1 MEEQVNTAAV
11 FEQYIDRCHE
21 QLLENEKALRFLARA
36 GITERFVLESFQ
48 IGYADGSLPG
58 QIEGNAELTARC
70 ATLSLLGKQGETL
83 RNRIVIPLLDEH
95 RSPVGIVGISM
106 SARSNNRVV
115 IAGDCAV
122 FNAPFLRNTEEIIL
136 TGDPLHSLLL
146 IQLGFDN
153 VTFAPEG
160 DEALLAFVHKHGIK
174 TAAFTFDGKERLF
187 YELSSAGAT
196 ARRAVL
202 DFDPLVASPDVNSV
216 RAVLTGELPPTEASD
231 DTIQAIESGFIFR
244 FPLLHYRVIGSFHDQ
259 ATSMKVNIKAFTSER
274 VFVDSVDL
282 YKHRER
288 ERLVY
293 NLMDRFDVRDQ
304 VQLEDDLTK
313 IVEVIEKHKEA
324 KATEKKRSKPPL
336 TDYQQDVG
344 MKLLTNPA
352 MLGEIER
359 DYAELGYVQE
369 RKNKL
374 LLYLVMTSRLTS
386 NPLHAIAISRSG
398 AGKSHLA
405 EITAELC
412 PPEDLQSVSDLSA
425 QALYY
430 FGKDDLRHA
439 FVVIGEK
446 SGSDGADYPL
456 RELISRKSIT
466 KAIPMKDPST
476 GQIRTESI
484 TVDGPIALVET
495 TSSAN
500 VNPENLNRCFVLS
513 IDESEEQT
521 KAIHDWQR
529 KGYTLEG
536 LSAKRTR
543 QKIIEKHVYAQRL
556 LRKVTVVTPYAELL
570 TFPSGTLRSR
580 RDNEKLLRLI
590 SGICFLHQHQREV
603 KTLRLSNTEE
613 IEYIEATVEDYRIA
627 YELLADGV
635 LENTLDDLP
644 RPARQLFDVIHA
656 YLEKQ
661 SKTEDVPKDRMIFER
676 KDIREFCSWSFAQVR
691 NNMRIL
697 ADYEYVRVVNGV
709 NGTAKQYRL
718 AGSYSDPDFMGQIL
732 TPEQLAKRIKTA
744 SKG

>member
-1 MEEQVNTAAV
+1 MEEKVNTAAV

-21 QLLENEKALRFLARA
+21 QLFDNEKALRLLARA
-36 GITERFVLESFQ
+36 GITERFVLESFR
-48 IGYADGSLPG
+48 IGFADGSLPE
-58 QIEGNAELTARC
+58 QVEGNTELYARC
-70 ATLSLLGKQGETL
+70 ESLCLISRSAETL
-83 RNRIVIPLLDEH
+83 RNRIFIPILNDE
-95 RSPVGIVGISM
+95 RAPVGLVGVAI
-106 SARSNNRVV
+106 SARAKERV
-115 IAGDCAV
+115 IAIGESGV
-122 FNAPFLRNTEEIIL
+122 FNAPFLRNTDEIVVVD
-136 TGDPLHSLLL
+136 DPLRALLL
-146 IQLGFDN
+146 IQNGIDSA
-153 VTFAPEG
+153 TFAA
-160 DEALLAFVHKHGIK
+160 DSDAALATFIQRNDIRKAV
-174 TAAFTFDGKERLF
+174 FTFDGKERLF
-187 YELSSAGAT
+187 YELSTAGVACRRVAADFEQFIADPDKEALRTAISGEEAT
-196 ARRAVL
+196 ENE
-202 DFDPLVASPDVNSV
+202 S
-216 RAVLTGELPPTEASD
+216 SD
-231 DTIQAIESGFIFR
+231 MIQRIENGFVFR
-244 FPLLHYRVIGSFHDQ
+244 FPLLHYRVIGSFGEQ
-259 ATSMKVNIKAFTSER
+259 ATSMKVNIKAFTPDR

-282 YKHRER
+282 YKHRDR
-288 ERLVY
+288 ERLIY
-293 NLMDRFDVRDQ
+293 NLLDRFDVRDQ
-304 VQLEDDLTK
+304 LQLEEDLNQ
-313 IVEVIEKHKEA
+313 IVAVIEKHKETNA
-324 KATEKKRSKPPL
+324 GEKKRTKPPL

-344 MKLLTNPA
+344 MKLLTNPS
-352 MLGEIER
+352 MLEEIER

-369 RKNKL
+369 RTNKL

-386 NPLHAIAISRSG
+386 SPLHAIAISRSG

-446 SGSDGADYPL
+446 AGSDGADYPL

-476 GQIRTESI
+476 GQIKTESI
-484 TVDGPIALVET
+484 TVNGPIALVET
-495 TSSAN
+495 TTSAN

-521 KAIHDWQR
+521 KAIHEWQR
-529 KGYTLEG
+529 KGFTLDG
-536 LSAKRTR
+536 LAAKRAR

-590 SGICFLHQHQREV
+590 SAICFLHQHQREV
-603 KTLRLSNTEE
+603 KILRLSKTEE

-656 YLEKQ
+656 YLEKRG
-661 SKTEDVPKDRMIFER
+661 KTEDAAKDRIIFER
-676 KDIREFCSWSFAQVR
+676 KEVREFCSWSFAQVR

-709 NGTAKQYRL
+709 NGTAKRYQL
-718 AGSYSDPDFMGQIL
+718 AGSYSDPDFMGKIL
-732 TPEQLAKRIKTA
+732 TPEQLAERIKAA

>member
-1 MEEQVNTAAV
+1 VNTAAV

-21 QLLENEKALRFLARA
+21 QLMENENALRFLARA
-36 GITERFVLESFQ
+36 GITERFVLESLR
-48 IGYADGSLPG
+48 IGFADGG
-58 QIEGNAELTARC
+58 MVEQIEGNTELHARC
-70 ATLSLLGKQGETL
+70 ESLGLASRSGETL
-83 RNRIVIPLLDEH
+83 RNRIVIPIVDEE
-95 RSPVGIVGISM
+95 RAPIGLVGVAL
-106 SARSNNRVV
+106 SARAKERI
-115 IAGDCAV
+115 IAIGEPAV
-122 FNAPFLRNTEEIIL
+122 FNAPFLRNTD
-136 TGDPLHSLLL
+136 TVVVADDPLRALLL
-146 IQLGFDN
+146 VQTGIDSA
-153 VTFAPEG
+153 TFAL
-160 DEALLAFVHKHGIK
+160 DNDAALAAFIQRNDIRKA
-174 TAAFTFDGKERLF
+174 TFTFDGKERLF
-187 YELSSAGAT
+187 YELSAAGIAC
-196 ARRAVL
+196 RRTVV
-202 DFDPLVASPDVNSV
+202 DFDSFIANPDKAALCGSISGEDVAESEGS
-216 RAVLTGELPPTEASD
+216 
-231 DTIQAIESGFIFR
+231 DTIQKIENGFVFR
-244 FPLLHYRVIGSFHDQ
+244 FPLLHYRVIGSFHEQ

-282 YKHRER
+282 YKHRDR
-288 ERLVY
+288 ERFVY
-293 NLMDRFDVRDQ
+293 NLLDRFDVRDQ
-304 VQLEDDLTK
+304 LQLEENLNQ
-313 IVEVIEKHKEA
+313 IVSVVEKHKEA
-324 KATEKKRSKPPL
+324 RATERKRTKPPL

-344 MKLLTNPA
+344 MRLLTSPT
-352 MLGEIER
+352 MLEEIER
-359 DYAELGYVQE
+359 DYTELGYVQE

-374 LLYLVMTSRLTS
+374 LLYLVMTSRLTDS
-386 NPLHAIAISRSG
+386 PLHAIAISRSG

-439 FVVIGEK
+439 FIVIGEK
-446 SGSDGADYPL
+446 AGSDGADYPL

-495 TSSAN
+495 TTSAN

-521 KAIHDWQR
+521 KAIHEWQR
-529 KGYTLEG
+529 KGFTLEG
-536 LSAKRTR
+536 LSAKRAR

-556 LRKVTVVTPYAELL
+556 LRKVTVVTPYAKLL

-590 SGICFLHQHQREV
+590 SGVCFLHQHQREV
-603 KTLRLSNTEE
+603 KTLRLSRTEQ
-613 IEYIEATVEDYRIA
+613 IEYIEATVDDYRIA
-627 YELLADGV
+627 YELLVDGV

-656 YLEKQ
+656 YLEKR
-661 SKTEDVPKDRMIFER
+661 SKTEDAPKDRIVFER

-697 ADYEYVRVVNGV
+697 ADYEYVRAVNGV
-709 NGTAKQYRL
+709 NGTAKRYQL

-732 TPEQLAKRIKTA
+732 TPEQLAESIRAA

>member
-1 MEEQVNTAAV
+1 VNTGAV

-21 QLLENEKALRFLARA
+21 LLLENEKALRFLSRA
-36 GITERFVLESFQ
+36 GITERFVLESFRV
-48 IGYADGSLPG
+48 GFADGSLAE
-58 QIEGNAELTARC
+58 QIEGNTELYARC
-70 ATLSLLGKQGETL
+70 ESLGLLTKAEETL
-83 RNRIVIPLLDEH
+83 RNRIVIPVLDEE
-95 RSPVGIVGISM
+95 RAPIGLVGVAL
-106 SARSNNRVV
+106 SARAKEAVV
-115 IAGDCAV
+115 SVGETAV
-122 FNAPFLRNTEEIIL
+122 FNAPFLRNTDEAVI
-136 TGDPLHSLLL
+136 TDSPLRALLL
-146 IQLGFDN
+146 IQNGIDSATFVLDN
-153 VTFAPEG
+153 DA
-160 DEALLAFVHKHGIK
+160 ALAAFIQRHDIRRAV
-174 TAAFTFDGKERLF
+174 FTFDGKERLF
-187 YELSSAGAT
+187 YELSTAGVT
-196 ARRAVL
+196 CRRAAVDL
-202 DFDPLVASPDVNSV
+202 QQFIANPNKEALRASIS
-216 RAVLTGELPPTEASD
+216 GEEAGESQSS
-231 DTIQAIESGFIFR
+231 DTIQKIENGFVFR
-244 FPLLHYRVIGSFHDQ
+244 FPILHYRVIGSFGEQ
-259 ATSMKVNIKAFTSER
+259 ATSMKVKVKAFTSER

-282 YKHRER
+282 YKHRDR
-288 ERLVY
+288 ERFVY
-293 NLMDRFDVRDQ
+293 NLLDRFDVRDQ
-304 VQLEDDLTK
+304 LQLEEDLNQ
-313 IVEVIEKHKEA
+313 IVAVIEKHKEA
-324 KATEKKRSKPPL
+324 RATEKKRAKPPL

-344 MKLLTNPA
+344 MKLLMNPT
-352 MLGEIER
+352 MLEEIEG

-386 NPLHAIAISRSG
+386 SPLHAIAISRSG

-446 SGSDGADYPL
+446 AGSDGADYPL

-476 GQIRTESI
+476 GQIKTESI

-495 TSSAN
+495 TTSAN

-521 KAIHDWQR
+521 KAIHEWQR

-536 LSAKRTR
+536 LSAKRAR

-590 SGICFLHQHQREV
+590 SAICFLHQYQREV
-603 KTLRLSNTEE
+603 KTVRISKTEE

-656 YLEKQ
+656 YLEKRGR
-661 SKTEDVPKDRMIFER
+661 TEDVPKDRIIFER

-697 ADYEYVRVVNGV
+697 SDYEYVRVANGV
-709 NGTAKQYRL
+709 NRTAKQYRL
-718 AGSYSDPDFMGQIL
+718 AGIYSDPDFMGQIL
-732 TPEQLAKRIKTA
+732 SPEQLASRIKTA

>member
-1 MEEQVNTAAV
+1 MNTAAV
-11 FEQYIDRCHE
+11 LEQYIDRCHE
-21 QLLENEKALRFLARA
+21 RLMENEKALRYLARA
-36 GITERFVLESFQ
+36 GITERFVLESFR
-48 IGYADGSLPG
+48 IGFADGSLPT
-58 QIEGNAELTARC
+58 QIECNTELYARC
-70 ATLSLLGKQGETL
+70 ESLGLVARSEETL
-83 RNRIVIPLLDEH
+83 RNRIIIPLVDEE
-95 RSPVGIVGISM
+95 RAPVSLVGIAL
-106 SARSNNRVV
+106 SARAKEQV
-115 IAGDCAV
+115 ITVGEPAV
-122 FNAPFLRNTEEIIL
+122 FNAPFLRNTDESVVAD
-136 TGDPLHSLLL
+136 DPLRALMLVQNGIDSA
-146 IQLGFDN
+146 
-153 VTFAPEG
+153 TFAL
-160 DEALLAFVHKHGIK
+160 DNDAALAAFIQRNDIRRAV
-174 TAAFTFDGKERLF
+174 FTFDGKERLF
-187 YELSSAGAT
+187 YELSTAGVAC
-196 ARRAVL
+196 RRAAVN
-202 DFDPLVASPDVNSV
+202 FESFIANPDKEAF
-216 RAVLTGELPPTEASD
+216 RAAISGEEETESD
-231 DTIQAIESGFIFR
+231 SSDTIQPIENGFVFR
-244 FPLLHYRVIGSFHDQ
+244 FPLLHYRVIGSFHEQ

-282 YKHRER
+282 YKHRDR
-288 ERLVY
+288 ERFVY
-293 NLMDRFDVRDQ
+293 NLLDRFDIRDQ
-304 VQLEDDLTK
+304 LQLEEDLNQ
-313 IVEVIEKHKEA
+313 IVAVIEKHKDT
-324 KATEKKRSKPPL
+324 KATEKKRTKPPL

-352 MLGEIER
+352 MLEEIER
-359 DYAELGYVQE
+359 DYTDLGYVQE

-374 LLYLVMTSRLTS
+374 LLYLVMTSRLTDS
-386 NPLHAIAISRSG
+386 PLHAIAISRSG

-405 EITAELC
+405 EITAQLC

-446 SGSDGADYPL
+446 AGSDGADYPL

-476 GQIRTESI
+476 GQIKTESI

-495 TSSAN
+495 TTSAN

-521 KAIHDWQR
+521 KAIHEWQR
-529 KGYTLEG
+529 KGFTLEG
-536 LSAKRTR
+536 LSAKRAR
-543 QKIIEKHVYAQRL
+543 QKVIEKHVYAQRL

-590 SGICFLHQHQREV
+590 SAICFLHQNQREV
-603 KTLRLSNTEE
+603 KTLRLSKTEE
-613 IEYIEATVEDYRIA
+613 IEYLEATVEDYRVA

-656 YLEKQ
+656 YLEKR
-661 SKTEDVPKDRMIFER
+661 SKTEEAPKDRIVFER

-718 AGSYSDPDFMGQIL
+718 AGAYSDPDFMGQIL
-732 TPEQLAKRIKTA
+732 TPEQLADRIKTA